1 MKIAYLST
9 FYPYKGGIAQF
20 NGSLYS
26 ALANEHEVKAFN
38 YSKQYPKILFPG
50 KSQYVNDNDKAIV
63 IPSERTLNS
72 VNPISWMNTYK
83 EIEKFEPDIVMS
95 KLWIPFLA
103 PSVGYVTGKLQKK
116 GVKAISVLGNVIPH
130 EHRIGDEALTK
141 YYLNRND
148 GFIAMAESVK
158 DDLLKLKPNAKYIMG
173 YHPPYDHFGD
183 RLEQKIA
190 REKLGIHPDKKVL
203 IFFGFIRDYK
213 GLDILIEAFK
223 KLDESYHLIIAGESY
238 SGFDK
243 YEEQLKSID
252 SSRVS
257 KLIKY
262 TTEDEAATCFSAS
275 DVCVLPYR
283 TATQSGIVGISYNFH
298 VPVIVSDVG
307 GLREMVEPWNAG
319 IVLKKADENL
329 FKNAIEEYF
338 KSDTDYVANIKKALA
353 DQSWES
359 LAKKVIEFAKS
370 I

>member
-1 MKIAYLST
+1 
-9 FYPYKGGIAQF
+9 
-20 NGSLYS
+20 
-26 ALANEHEVKAFN
+26 
-38 YSKQYPKILFPG
+38 
-50 KSQYVNDNDKAIV
+50 
-63 IPSERTLNS
+63 
-72 VNPISWMNTYK
+72 
-83 EIEKFEPDIVMS
+83 
-95 KLWIPFLA
+95 
-103 PSVGYVTGKLQKK
+103 
-116 GVKAISVLGNVIPH
+116 
-130 EHRIGDEALTK
+130 
-141 YYLNRND
+141 
-148 GFIAMAESVK
+148 
-158 DDLLKLKPNAKYIMG
+158 
-173 YHPPYDHFGD
+173 
-183 RLEQKIA
+183 
-190 REKLGIHPDKKVL
+190 
-203 IFFGFIRDYK
+203 
-213 GLDILIEAFK
+213 LDILIEAFK

-319 IVLKKADENL
+319 IVLEKADENL
-329 FKNAIEEYF
+329 FKNAIENYF
-338 KSDTDYVANIKKALA
+338 ESDIDYVANIKRALA

-359 LAKKVIEFAKS
+359 LAKKIIEFANT